1 MAPWILVMLEKWVEC
16 AGCPLIHMVRI
27 RMWWSV
33 WDWVGVGRMRKRIC
47 QWEKLSRKKTVPG
60 NRTSFH
66 YWRKDITFTC
76 IETLEHPWAGEPTLL
91 TDEGSRSGKES
102 LSLLQII
109 SKSILM
115 SFWGYAEQRSYLLFP
130 LCWQPKA
137 RRSQTQKGGQCG
149 PCGWCTLSR

>member
-1 MAPWILVMLEKWVEC
+1 MDSSRAGKVSGVCWLPVDPHGEDTYVMECLRFGLGWGEWGREYVSEKN
-16 AGCPLIHMVRI
+16 
-27 RMWWSV
+27 
-33 WDWVGVGRMRKRIC
+33 WVG
-47 QWEKLSRKKTVPG
+47 KTVPG
-60 NRTSFH
+60 NRASFH
-66 YWRKDITFTC
+66 YWRKDIIFTC
-76 IETLEHPWAGEPTLL
+76 IEPLEHPWAGEPTLL
-91 TDEGSRSGKES
+91 TDEASRSGKEG